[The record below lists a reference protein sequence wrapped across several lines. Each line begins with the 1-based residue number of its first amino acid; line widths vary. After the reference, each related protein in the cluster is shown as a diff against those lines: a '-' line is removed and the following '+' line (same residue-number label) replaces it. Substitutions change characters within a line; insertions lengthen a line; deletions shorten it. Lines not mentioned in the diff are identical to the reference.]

1 MGKMTIRKMQN
12 YNKYMSF
19 FGVTEENLK
28 ELISIALSKGGEYA
42 DLFFEHSVINEV
54 TLRDGEV
61 NAAGTHIDYGV
72 GIRVVK
78 GEKTGYAYS
87 EITTMPLMK
96 KAALT
101 AAQIADEATAAL
113 HVTPDT
119 RILEGD
125 NLYPIGKNWDD
136 TNIEYKIPYLQM
148 LNEKIFAKDSKT
160 VKVIGKIADSNTLV
174 LFYNSNGEAYTDER
188 PMINVVANCVMEDGN
203 GRSETSGVSR
213 SFRMGFE
220 MLSEELMEEIAAE
233 VTSKTAFLFE
243 ASQPKGGAMP
253 VVMGAGGSGILLHE
267 AVGHAFEAD
276 FNRKGTSIFS
286 DMMGQQVCNSN
297 INIVD
302 DGTLKANRGSC
313 TFDDEGIPGQKTYLV
328 KDGILNSYLHDRISA
343 KFYGVS
349 PTGNGRRE
357 SFRYMPIPRMRATYM
372 ENGNCTE
379 EELISQVKKGIFVDN
394 FSNGQ
399 VQIGEGDFTFFVKS
413 GWLIEKGKLTQ
424 PIKDVNI
431 IGNGPKALE
440 DITAVANNSRMENAT
455 WTCGK
460 GQYVPVSCGMP
471 SILVKKLIVG
481 GSN

>member
-1 MGKMTIRKMQN
+1 MGEMTKKMQN

-101 AAQIADEATAAL
+101 AAQIADVATATL
-113 HVTPDT
+113 HVTPET
-119 RILEGD
+119 KILKGE
-125 NLYPIGKNWDD
+125 NLYPIGKNWEE

-148 LNEKIFAKDSKT
+148 LNEKIFSKNSKT

-220 MLSEELMEEIAAE
+220 MLTEELMEEIAAE

-302 DGTLKANRGSC
+302 DGTLNANRGSC

-379 EELISQVKKGIFVDN
+379 EELISQVKKGIYVDN

-413 GWLIEKGKLTQ
+413 GYLIEKGKLTQ

>member
-1 MGKMTIRKMQN
+1 MYN
-12 YNKYMSF
+12 YNKYLNF
-19 FGVTEENLK
+19 FGVTQENLQ
-28 ELISIALSKGGEYA
+28 ELIGIALSKGGEYA
-42 DLFFEHSVINEV
+42 DLFFEHSVINEL

-101 AAQIADEATAAL
+101 AAQIADQETAS
-113 HVTPDT
+113 VD
-119 RILEGD
+119 ING
-125 NLYPIGKNWDD
+125 NLKLLKGENRYPIGKNWDD
-136 TNIEYKIPYLQM
+136 TGIACKIPYLQK
-148 LNEKIFAKDSKT
+148 LNEKVFSKDGRT
-160 VKVIGKIADSNTLV
+160 VKVIGKIADSNTFV
-174 LFYNSNGEAYTDER
+174 LFYNSLGEAFTDER
-188 PMINVVANCVMEDGN
+188 PMINVVANCVMEDGK
-203 GRSETSGVSR
+203 GRSETGGVSR
-213 SFRMGFE
+213 SYRMGFE
-220 MLSEELMEEIAAE
+220 LLTDNLMEEIATE
-233 VTSKTAFLFE
+233 LVEKTSFLFN
-243 ASQPKGGAMP
+243 ASQPKGGQMP

-286 DMMGQQVCNSN
+286 DMMGKQVCNTN

-302 DGTLKANRGSC
+302 DGTIAGNRGSC
-313 TFDDEGIPGQKTYLV
+313 NFDDEGIPGQKTYLV

-343 KFYGVS
+343 GWYGVS

-357 SFRYMPIPRMRATYM
+357 SFRFMPIPRMRATYM
-372 ENGNCTE
+372 ENGTVTE
-379 EELISQVKKGIFVDN
+379 QELISQVKKGIYVDN

-399 VQIGEGDFTFFVKS
+399 VQIGAGDFTFYVKS

-424 PIKDVNI
+424 PIKDINI

-440 DITAVANNSRMENAT
+440 DIVDVANNGRMENAT

-471 SILVKKLIVG
+471 SILVKKLVVG

>member
-1 MGKMTIRKMQN
+1 MQN
-12 YNKYMSF
+12 LNKYMSF
-19 FGVTEENLK
+19 FGVTEENLR

-42 DLFFEHSVINEV
+42 DLFFEHSVINEL

-87 EITTMPLMK
+87 EITTMPLMR

-101 AAQIADEATAAL
+101 AAQIAEETTASMQIPEGVKL
-113 HVTPDT
+113 
-119 RILEGD
+119 LENG
-125 NLYPIGKNWDD
+125 NLYPIGKGWDD
-136 TNIEYKIPYLQM
+136 YTIENKIPHLQS
-148 LNEKIFAKDSKT
+148 LNSKIFAKDSRT

-174 LFYNSNGEAYTDER
+174 LFYNSLGEAFTDER
-188 PMINVVANCVMEDGN
+188 PMINVVANCVMEDGK

-213 SFRMGFE
+213 SYRKGFE
-220 MLSEELMEEIAAE
+220 MLAEELMEEIATELVA
-233 VTSKTAFLFE
+233 KTGFLFE

-286 DMMGQQVCNSN
+286 EMMGEQICNKN

-302 DGTLKANRGSC
+302 DGTLEGNRGC
-313 TFDDEGIPGQKTYLV
+313 CNFDDEGIPGQMTYLV

-343 KFYGVS
+343 KYYGVS

-372 ENGNCTE
+372 ENGNITE
-379 EELISQVKKGIFVDN
+379 EELISQVKKGIYVDN

-399 VQIGEGDFTFFVKS
+399 VQIGAGDFTFYVKS
-413 GWLIEKGKLTQ
+413 GYLIEKGKLTQ

-440 DITAVANNSRMENAT
+440 DIVDVANNGRMENAT

-471 SILVKKLIVG
+471 SILVKKLVVG

>member
-1 MGKMTIRKMQN
+1 MYN
-12 YNKYMSF
+12 WNKYLNF
-19 FGVTEENLK
+19 FGVTQENLQ
-28 ELISIALSKGGEYA
+28 ELIGIALSKGGEYA
-42 DLFFEHSVINEV
+42 DLFFEHSVINEL

-87 EITTMPLMK
+87 EITTMPLMR

-101 AAQIADEATAAL
+101 AAQIADQQTASVD
-113 HVTPDT
+113 VTGKFK
-119 RILEGD
+119 LLKGE
-125 NLYPIGKNWDD
+125 NLYPIGKNWDE
-136 TNIEYKIPYLQM
+136 TSIAYKIPYLEK
-148 LNEKIFAKDSKT
+148 LNEKIFSKDSRT
-160 VKVIGKIADSNTLV
+160 VKVVGKIADSNTFV
-174 LFYNSNGEAYTDER
+174 LFYNSLGEAFTDER
-188 PMINVVANCVMEDGN
+188 PMINVVANCVMSDSN
-203 GRSETSGVSR
+203 GRSETQGVSR
-213 SFRMGFE
+213 SYRMGFE
-220 MLSEELMEEIAAE
+220 LLTDELMEEIATE
-233 VTSKTAFLFE
+233 LVEKTSFLFN
-243 ASQPKGGAMP
+243 ASQPKGGSMP

-286 DMMGQQVCNSN
+286 DMMGEQVCNTN
-297 INIVD
+297 ISIVD
-302 DGTLKANRGSC
+302 DGTLPGNRGTC
-313 TFDDEGIPGQKTYLV
+313 NFDDEGIPGQKTYLV
-328 KDGILNSYLHDRISA
+328 KNGILNSYLHDRISA
-343 KFYGVS
+343 NWYGVS

-372 ENGNCTE
+372 ENGTVTE
-379 EELISQVKKGIFVDN
+379 EELISQVKKGIYVDN

-399 VQIGEGDFTFFVKS
+399 VQIGAGDFTFFVKS
-413 GWLIEKGKLTQ
+413 GWLIEKGKPTQ

-440 DITAVANNSRMENAT
+440 DIVDVANNGRMENAT

-471 SILVKKLIVG
+471 SILVKKLVVG

>member
-1 MGKMTIRKMQN
+1 MTN

-19 FGVTEENLK
+19 FGVTEENLR
-28 ELISIALSKGGEYA
+28 ELISTALSKGGEYA

-101 AAQIADEATAAL
+101 AAQIADEATATL
-113 HVTPDT
+113 KVTPET
-119 RILEGD
+119 KILKSD
-125 NLYPIGKNWDD
+125 NLYPIGKNWGE
-136 TNIEYKIPYLQM
+136 TNIDYKIPYLQM
-148 LNEKIFAKDSKT
+148 LNEKIFSKDNKT

-188 PMINVVANCVMEDGN
+188 PMINVVANCVMEDGK
-203 GRSETSGVSR
+203 GRSETGGVSR

-233 VTSKTAFLFE
+233 VTSKTSFLFE

-313 TFDDEGIPGQKTYLV
+313 NFDDEGIPGQKTYLV

-379 EELISQVKKGIFVDN
+379 EELISQVKKGIYVDN

-413 GWLIEKGKLTQ
+413 GYLIEKGELTQ

-440 DITAVANNSRMENAT
+440 DITGVANNSRMENAT

>member
-1 MGKMTIRKMQN
+1 MDN
-12 YNKYMSF
+12 YIKYLNF
-19 FGVTEENLK
+19 FGVTEENLR
-28 ELISIALSKGGEYA
+28 ELVSLALSKGGEYA
-42 DLFFEHSVINEV
+42 DLFFEHSVINEL

-101 AAQIADEATAAL
+101 AAQIADETCAVVDIS
-113 HVTPDT
+113 HDVK
-119 RILEGD
+119 ILGGK
-125 NLYPIGKNWDD
+125 NLYPIEKDWEKTG
-136 TNIEYKIPYLQM
+136 IEYKIPYLQS
-148 LNEKIFAKDSKT
+148 LNEKIFSKDSRS
-160 VKVIGKIADSNTLV
+160 VKVIGKIADSNTMV
-174 LFYNSNGEAYTDER
+174 LFFNSLGETFTDER
-188 PMINVVANCVMEDGN
+188 PMINVVANCVMEDGK

-220 MLSEELMEEIAAE
+220 MLTDGLMEEIATE
-233 VTSKTAFLFE
+233 VVEKTSFLFN

-286 DMMGQQVCNSN
+286 EMMGEKICNEN

-302 DGTLKANRGSC
+302 DGTLQGNRGSC
-313 TFDDEGIPGQKTYLV
+313 NFDDEGIPGQKTYLV
-328 KDGILNSYLHDRISA
+328 KGGILNSYLHDRISA
-343 KFYGVS
+343 KYYGVS

-372 ENGNCTE
+372 ENGSVTE
-379 EELISQVKKGIFVDN
+379 EELISRVKRGIYVDN

-399 VQIGEGDFTFFVKS
+399 VQIGAGDFTFYVKS
-413 GWLIEKGKLTQ
+413 GYLIEKGKLTQ

-431 IGNGPKALE
+431 IGNGPKALM
-440 DITAVANNSRMENAT
+440 DIVDVADNGRMENAT

-471 SILVKKLIVG
+471 SILVKKLVVG
-481 GSN
+481 GNN

>member
-1 MGKMTIRKMQN
+1 MYN
-12 YNKYMSF
+12 WNKYLNF
-19 FGVTEENLK
+19 FGVTQENLQ
-28 ELISIALSKGGEYA
+28 ELIGIALSKGGEYA
-42 DLFFEHSVINEV
+42 DLFFEHSVINEL

-87 EITTMPLMK
+87 EITTMPLMR

-101 AAQIADEATAAL
+101 AAQIADQQTASVD
-113 HVTPDT
+113 VTGKFK
-119 RILEGD
+119 LLKGD
-125 NLYPIGKNWDD
+125 NLYPIGKNWDE
-136 TNIEYKIPYLQM
+136 TSIAYKIPYLEK
-148 LNEKIFAKDSKT
+148 LNEKIFSKDSRT
-160 VKVIGKIADSNTLV
+160 VKVIGKIADSNTFV
-174 LFYNSNGEAYTDER
+174 LFYNSLGEAFTDER
-188 PMINVVANCVMEDGN
+188 PMINVVANCVMSDSN
-203 GRSETSGVSR
+203 GRSETQGVSR
-213 SFRMGFE
+213 SYRMGFE
-220 MLSEELMEEIAAE
+220 LLTDELMEEIATE
-233 VTSKTAFLFE
+233 LVEKTSFLFN
-243 ASQPKGGAMP
+243 ASQPKGGSMP

-286 DMMGQQVCNSN
+286 DMMGEQVCNTN
-297 INIVD
+297 ISIVD
-302 DGTLKANRGSC
+302 DGTLPGNRGTC
-313 TFDDEGIPGQKTYLV
+313 NFDDEGIPGQKTYLV

-343 KFYGVS
+343 KWYGVS

-372 ENGNCTE
+372 ENGTVTE
-379 EELISQVKKGIFVDN
+379 EELISQVKKGIYVDN

-399 VQIGEGDFTFFVKS
+399 VQIGAGDFTFYVKS

-440 DITAVANNSRMENAT
+440 DILDVANNGRMENAT

-471 SILVKKLIVG
+471 SILVKKLVVG
-481 GSN
+481 GSV

>member
-1 MGKMTIRKMQN
+1 M
-12 YNKYMSF
+12 YNQFLDF
-19 FGVTEENLK
+19 FGITQQNLQ
-28 ELISIALSKGGEYA
+28 ELVSIAMSKGGEYA
-42 DLFFEHSVINEV
+42 DIFFEHSVINEL

-101 AAQIADEATAAL
+101 AAQIADSQGANFSIPVNTK
-113 HVTPDT
+113 
-119 RILEGD
+119 ILEKEK
-125 NLYPIGKNWDD
+125 NFYPIQKDWEE
-136 TNIEYKIPYLQM
+136 TTISYKIPYLQK
-148 LNEKIFAKDSKT
+148 LNELIFSKDKRV
-160 VKVIGKIADSNTLV
+160 VKVIGKIADSNTKI
-174 LFYNSNGEAYTDER
+174 LFYNSLGEAFTDTR
-188 PMINVVANCVMEDGN
+188 PMINIVANCVMESIPTTNSGER
-203 GRSETSGVSR
+203 GVTRSETAGVSR

-220 MLSEELMEEIAAE
+220 MLNDTLIEEIATE
-233 VTSKTAFLFE
+233 VVDKTSFLFK
-243 ASQPKGGAMP
+243 ASQPKGGSMP

-286 DMMGQQVCNSN
+286 DMMGEQICNPN

-302 DGTLKANRGSC
+302 DGTIDGNRGSC
-313 TFDDEGIPGQKTYLV
+313 NWDDEGVPGQKTYLV
-328 KDGILNSYLHDRISA
+328 KNGILNSYLHDRISA

-372 ENGNCTE
+372 ENGDVTE
-379 EELISQVKKGIFVDN
+379 EELISGVKKGIYVDN

-399 VQIGEGDFTFFVKS
+399 VQIGAGDFTFYVKS
-413 GWLIEKGKLTQ
+413 GYLIEKGRLTQ
-424 PIKDVNI
+424 PIKDINV
-431 IGNGPKALE
+431 IGNGPDALR
-440 DITAVANNSRMENAT
+440 DIIAVANNGRMENAT

-460 GQYVPVSCGMP
+460 EQYCPVSCGMP
-471 SILVKKLIVG
+471 SVLVKKLVVG
-481 GSN
+481 

>member
-1 MGKMTIRKMQN
+1 MTEL
-12 YNKYMSF
+12 NKYMSF
-19 FGVTEENLK
+19 FGVTQENLK

-42 DLFFEHSVINEV
+42 DLFFEHSVINEL

-101 AAQIADEATAAL
+101 AAQIADEATAT
-113 HVTPDT
+113 VSITDST
-119 RILEGD
+119 KILKTN
-125 NLYPIGKNWDD
+125 NLYPIGKSWEE
-136 TNIEYKIPYLQM
+136 TSIEYKIPYLKM
-148 LNEKIFAKDSKT
+148 LNEKIFTKDSKT

-174 LFYNSNGEAYTDER
+174 LFCNSLGEIYTDER

-213 SFRMGFE
+213 SYRMGFE
-220 MLSEELMEEIAAE
+220 MLTQELMEDIANE
-233 VTSKTAFLFE
+233 LVSKTSFLFE

-286 DMMGQQVCNSN
+286 DMMGQQVCNPN

-302 DGTLKANRGSC
+302 DGTLYANRGSC
-313 TFDDEGIPGQKTYLV
+313 NWDDEGIPGQKTYLV

-343 KFYGVS
+343 KYYGVA

-372 ENGNCTE
+372 ENGNMTE
-379 EELISQVKKGIFVDN
+379 QELISQVKKGIYVDN

-399 VQIGEGDFTFFVKS
+399 VQIGAGDFTFYVKS
-413 GWLIEKGKLTQ
+413 GYLIEKGKLTQ

-431 IGNGPKALE
+431 IGNGPDALA
-440 DITAVANNSRMENAT
+440 DITGVANNSRMENAT

>member
-1 MGKMTIRKMQN
+1 
-12 YNKYMSF
+12 MSF
-19 FGVTEENLK
+19 FGVTEENFR

-42 DLFFEHSVINEV
+42 DLFFEHSVINEL

-87 EITTMPLMK
+87 EITTMPLMR

-101 AAQIADEATAAL
+101 AAQIADETTATL
-113 HVTPDT
+113 EITPDT
-119 RILEGD
+119 KILKSD
-125 NLYPIGKNWDD
+125 NLYPIGKNWEE

-148 LNEKIFAKDSKT
+148 LNEKVFAKDSKT

-188 PMINVVANCVMEDGN
+188 PMINVVANCVMEDGK

-220 MLSEELMEEIAAE
+220 MLTQELIEEIATE
-233 VTSKTAFLFE
+233 VTSKTSFLFE

-302 DGTLKANRGSC
+302 DGTLGANRGSC
-313 TFDDEGIPGQKTYLV
+313 NFDDEGIPGQKTYLV

-343 KFYGVS
+343 KLYGVS

-379 EELISQVKKGIFVDN
+379 EELIAQVKKGIYVDN

-413 GWLIEKGKLTQ
+413 GYLIEKGKLTQ

>member
-1 MGKMTIRKMQN
+1 
-12 YNKYMSF
+12 MSF
-19 FGVTEENLK
+19 FGVTEENLR

-42 DLFFEHSVINEV
+42 DLFFEHSVINEL

-87 EITTMPLMK
+87 EITTMPLMR

-101 AAQIADEATAAL
+101 AAQIADETTATL
-113 HVTPDT
+113 EITPDT
-119 RILEGD
+119 KILKSD
-125 NLYPIGKNWDD
+125 NLYPIGKNWEE

-148 LNEKIFAKDSKT
+148 LNEKVFAKDSKT

-188 PMINVVANCVMEDGN
+188 PMINVVANCVMEDGK

-220 MLSEELMEEIAAE
+220 MLTQELIEEIATE
-233 VTSKTAFLFE
+233 VTSKTSFLFE

-302 DGTLKANRGSC
+302 DGTLGANRGSC
-313 TFDDEGIPGQKTYLV
+313 NFDDEGIPGQKTYLV

-343 KFYGVS
+343 KLYGVS

-379 EELISQVKKGIFVDN
+379 EELIAQVKKGIYVDN

-413 GWLIEKGKLTQ
+413 GYLIEKGKLTQ